1 MTGAKLINIYGK
13 TNVHAHILDK
23 YQEINV
29 SLLIQTK
36 TLAKFK
42 GFT

>member
-1 MTGAKLINIYGK
+1 MTGAKLINIYEK

-23 YQEINV
+23 YQEINL
-29 SLLIQTK
+29 SLLIRTK
-36 TLAKFK
+36 TFANFK